1 MKQPLK
7 SLVDIGPLLVF
18 FVVFKLAGIVYA
30 TGALLVATLLA
41 VSVTYVMLKKVPLMP
56 LISALVVGF
65 FGGLT
70 IISGDETFIKIK
82 PTLINLIFA
91 AILIVGAIRGKG
103 LLKNVMDGALQM
115 SEEAW
120 VKLSVRWAVFFII
133 LAVSN
138 EFVWRNYP
146 TDIWVQFKVFG
157 LLSATAVFMLTQM
170 PFIKK
175 NMIEEEKNE

>member
-7 SLVDIGPLLVF
+7 SIIDLGPLLVF
-18 FVVFKLAGIVYA
+18 FVIFKISGIVYA
-30 TGALLVATLLA
+30 TGALLVTTAIA
-41 VSVTYVMLKKVPLMP
+41 VAMTYAIMKKVPLMP

-91 AILIVGAIRGKG
+91 AILLVGAMRGKG
-103 LLKNVMDGALQM
+103 LLKNLMEGSLQM
-115 SEEAW
+115 SDAAW
-120 VKLSVRWAVFFII
+120 KKFSVRWAVFFIA
-133 LAVSN
+133 LAVAN
-138 EFVWRNYP
+138 EFVWRNFS
-146 TDIWVQFKVFG
+146 TDVWVQFKVFG

-175 NMIEEEKNE
+175 NMIETEDK